1 MQRQLML
8 FAVTCLLCSL
18 IGCAW
23 IYPPEKQARGH
34 LDNFVYALRWM
45 QFGAAAAYL
54 KPELREAFLEQFDD
68 TTDLTV
74 VDVRLDEVTL
84 NADGR
89 QIETKIEMDYYLLP
103 STTIKTLPIFQ
114 TWQYFEEG
122 RTGGDYLV
130 VTPFPDFP

>member
-1 MQRQLML
+1 MKRQLAL
-8 FAVTCLLCSL
+8 FVTVSTLCSL

-23 IYPPEKQARGH
+23 LYPPEKQGRGH

-45 QFGAAAAYL
+45 QFSAAAAYL
-54 KPELREAFLEQFDD
+54 KPELRDGFLAQFDD
-68 TTDLTV
+68 TKDLTV

-84 NADGR
+84 SPDGK

-103 STTIKTLPIFQ
+103 STTIKTFPILQ
-114 TWQYFEEG
+114 TWNYFELG
-122 RTGGDYLV
+122 KTGGDYLI